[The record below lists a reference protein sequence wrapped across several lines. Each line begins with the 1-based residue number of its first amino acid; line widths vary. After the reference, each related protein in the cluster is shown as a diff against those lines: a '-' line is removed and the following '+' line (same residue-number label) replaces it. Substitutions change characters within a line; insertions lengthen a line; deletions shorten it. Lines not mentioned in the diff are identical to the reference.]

1 MLVFNAFRH
10 VDLPNSFLH
19 VLLHKYA
26 VSTLDAHAEIPA
38 SSKQVASSIKREKKY
53 QQKMSLLSK
62 HKPRSHS
69 SLPKVSSLR
78 RTSTRVAAISSAV
91 KENQI
96 MENNLDSYASIA
108 NTTAA
113 AADHAT
119 LSQRLNDAATP
130 SSILLLES
138 TGKQP
143 PVKKKRIRAPVL
155 TRPVCSFEGCN
166 MSFSTRYVLVHSLI
180 QSLTLATKISSSG
193 HLARHVKIHT
203 GVKTHSC
210 PIEGC
215 EKMFARK
222 DNMMHHFNTHKRKLE
237 AKDLHA
243 SKTGSFFSQDRP
255 HQHLYTSPTTTLV
268 SDDTVGSDPEKDF
281 TSVTSG
287 RTAASVSPSAQISF
301 QQSGG
306 GSSLKNASSA
316 STVHPLY
323 NSNSSIAQGDFLHQ
337 RRPKS
342 APLCSINTSSSFLNN
357 GKPSFRN
364 HLQPSFHFHSN
375 RQFPPLSDQKTSS
388 FVHDQ
393 EGGIPHSLL
402 SAGAE
407 RLDFPF
413 DLTQTFFDSPTM
425 APGYSSFSSSNPAPM
440 SAPHTMAH
448 MTFDQLY
455 DLQRPS
461 VSLQTTAFEV
471 APQKAEPFWSHG
483 VCASDQLDKHFSSF
497 FSGER
502 KRSISIEGTSLVGNR
517 SSSNAWSSFSLDL

>member
-1 MLVFNAFRH
+1 MDN
-10 VDLPNSFLH
+10 
-19 VLLHKYA
+19 
-26 VSTLDAHAEIPA
+26 T
-38 SSKQVASSIKREKKY
+38 
-53 QQKMSLLSK
+53 
-62 HKPRSHS
+62 
-69 SLPKVSSLR
+69 
-78 RTSTRVAAISSAV
+78 
-91 KENQI
+91 
-96 MENNLDSYASIA
+96 LDSYASIA
-108 NTTAA
+108 NTAA
-113 AADHAT
+113 AITNHANVS
-119 LSQRLNDAATP
+119 LDAATP
-130 SSILLLES
+130 SSNLLLKG

-143 PVKKKRIRAPVL
+143 PVRKKRIRAPVL

-166 MSFSTRYVLVHSLI
+166 MSFSTRYDLVASLNTI
-180 QSLTLATKISSSG
+180 FNHPQQKYNSSG

-237 AKDLHA
+237 AKDVHA
-243 SKTGSFFSQDRP
+243 SKSGGGSFFSQDRP
-255 HQHLYTSPTTTLV
+255 HQHLHTSPTTTLV

-287 RTAASVSPSAQISF
+287 RTSASVSPSAHISF

-316 STVHPLY
+316 SSVHPLY
-323 NSNSSIAQGDFLHQ
+323 NSNSSIAQGNLLHQ

-357 GKPSFRN
+357 GRPSFRTD
-364 HLQPSFHFHSN
+364 LQPPFHFHPH
-375 RQFPPLSDQKTSS
+375 RQFPPLSGQQTSS
-388 FVHDQ
+388 FVHNQD
-393 EGGIPHSLL
+393 GGIPHSLL

-425 APGYSSFSSSNPAPM
+425 APPGYSSFSSSNSAPM

-455 DLQRPS
+455 DRQRQPGSLQS
-461 VSLQTTAFEV
+461 TLSHSLQTTAFEA
-471 APQKAEPFWSHG
+471 APNTAEPFWNHG
-483 VCASDQLDKHFSSF
+483 GGGASDQLDRHFSSF
-497 FSGER
+497 CSGER